1 MMGTGGLSLDQA
13 PPIDIPARFFLT
25 APLFAIAAGLLLAW
39 EGPTLLVSRWMP
51 GALAAT
57 HLLAVGYLGLIMC
70 GALLQMLPVVAG
82 APVPAVRLVGTTTH
96 LLLTLGAAGLA
107 WGLAGGG
114 PTAILVGA
122 GAAALGFLVFIV
134 PVTIALARAR
144 GVAGTLL
151 ALRTA
156 ALSLVVTVILGLV
169 LAGVVLG
176 WMRLPDFTRL
186 VDVHAAWGLMGWVGL
201 LVMGVAIQ
209 VLPMFYVTPSYP
221 AAMRRWLAPSLLIG
235 ITGASVAWISGDGLL
250 GRLLFGAVGLGFA
263 GFAVTTLVLIRRR
276 QRPRLDPT
284 LIHWWSA
291 MSSVCMAAVAW
302 AFAAPP
308 TLVGLLLLVG
318 LGVGLP
324 AGMLLKIM
332 PFLTWFHLQHR
343 QLASGRFD
351 LRIPHM
357 GSLLP
362 TRWARAQAGLH
373 IMALLLLVGSFL
385 APVLARPAGL
395 VLALSALILLVLLV
409 GVARTYRRCA
419 ARLAATDSAPDVF
432 RRRGA

>member
-1 MMGTGGLSLDQA
+1 MINTGGLSLDQA

-39 EGPTLLVSRWMP
+39 QGPALLVSRWMP

-57 HLLAVGYLGLIMC
+57 HLIAIGYLGQIMC

-82 APVPAVRLVGTTTH
+82 APVPAVRLVGTLTH
-96 LLLTLGAAGLA
+96 LLLVAGAAGLA
-107 WGLAGGG
+107 RGLGGG
-114 PTAILVGA
+114 GA
-122 GAAALGFLVFIV
+122 TVLLLGALSTGLGFLVFVV
-134 PVTIALARAR
+134 PVAVALARAR
-144 GVAGTLL
+144 GVPGTLL

-156 ALSLVVTVILGLV
+156 VLSLVVTVILGLLLV
-169 LAGVVLG
+169 AFVLG
-176 WMRLPDFTRL
+176 WVRLPDFARA

-209 VLPMFYVTPSYP
+209 VLPMFYVTPAYP
-221 AAMRRWLAPSLLIG
+221 EPMRRWLAPALLIG
-235 ITGASVAWISGDGLL
+235 ITGASVVWIFGDDLP
-250 GRLLFGAVGLGFA
+250 GRLLFGATGLGFV
-263 GFAVTTLVLIRRR
+263 GFAVMTLVLIRRR

-291 MSSVCMAAVAW
+291 MLSLCMAAVAW

-308 TLVGLLLLVG
+308 TLVGVLLLVG

-324 AGMLLKIM
+324 AGMLFKIM

-343 QLASGRFD
+343 QLAARRFD

-357 GSLLP
+357 GGLLP
-362 TRWARAQAGLH
+362 VRWAQTQVGLH
-373 IMALLLLVGSFL
+373 MLALGLLCGSVFVP
-385 APVLARPAGL
+385 ALARPAGL
-395 VLALSALILLVLLV
+395 VLALSSAVLLVLLI
-409 GVARTYRRCA
+409 GVARTYRRFA
-419 ARLAATDSAPDVF
+419 ARLDMKDVAARA
-432 RRRGA
+432 

>member
-1 MMGTGGLSLDQA
+1 MMDTGGLSLDQA

-39 EGPTLLVSRWMP
+39 QGPTLLVSRWMP

-57 HLLAVGYLGLIMC
+57 HLIAIGYLGLIMC

-82 APVPAVRLVGTTTH
+82 APVPAVRLVGTLTH
-96 LLLTLGAAGLA
+96 LLLTGGAAGLA
-107 WGLAGGG
+107 WGLGGG
-114 PTAILVGA
+114 
-122 GAAALGFLVFIV
+122 GAAALLLGGVSTGLGFLVFVV
-134 PVTIALARAR
+134 PVTIALAGAR
-144 GVAGTLL
+144 GVPGTLL

-156 ALSLVVTVILGLV
+156 AISLVVTVILGLLLV
-169 LAGVVLG
+169 AVVLG
-176 WMRLPDFTRL
+176 WIRLPDVART

-209 VLPMFYVTPSYP
+209 VLPMFYVTPAYP
-221 AAMRRWLAPSLLIG
+221 TPIRRWLAPVLLIG
-235 ITGASVAWISGDGLL
+235 ITGASVAWLFGDERL
-250 GRLLFGAVGLGFA
+250 GRMLFGAAGLGFV
-263 GFAVTTLVLIRRR
+263 GFAVMTLVLIRRR

-291 MSSVCMAAVAW
+291 MLSIGMAAVAW

-308 TLVGLLLLVG
+308 TLVGVLLLVG

-324 AGMLLKIM
+324 AGMLFKIM

-343 QLASGRFD
+343 QLAARRFD

-357 GSLLP
+357 GSLLSIP
-362 TRWARAQAGLH
+362 LAQAQVGLH
-373 IMALLLLVGSFL
+373 LLALGLLCGSVFVP
-385 APVLARPAGL
+385 ALARPAGL
-395 VLALSALILLVLLV
+395 VLALSSALLLGLLI
-409 GVARTYRRCA
+409 GVARTYRRID
-419 ARLAATDSAPDVF
+419 ARLALTDDAACV
-432 RRRGA
+432 

>member
-1 MMGTGGLSLDQA
+1 MINTGGLSLDQA

-57 HLLAVGYLGLIMC
+57 HLIAVGYLGLIMC
-70 GALLQMLPVVAG
+70 GALLQMLPVIAG
-82 APVPAVRLVGTTTH
+82 APVPAVRLAGTTTH
-96 LLLTLGAAGLA
+96 LLLTLGAALLA
-107 WGLAGGG
+107 WGLSGGG
-114 PTAILVGA
+114 PTPILVGA
-122 GAAALGFLVFIV
+122 VAAALGFLVFIV
-134 PVTIALARAR
+134 PVSIALARAR
-144 GVAGTLL
+144 GGPGTRL

-156 ALSLVVTVILGLV
+156 AFSLVVTVVLGLV
-169 LAGVVLG
+169 LVAVVVG
-176 WMRLPDFTRL
+176 WIRLPNFARL
-186 VDVHAAWGLMGWVGL
+186 VDTHAAWGLMGWVGL

-209 VLPMFYVTPSYP
+209 VLPMFYVTPPYP
-221 AAMRRWLAPSLLIG
+221 PAMRRWLSPVLWIW
-235 ITGASVAWISGDGLL
+235 IIGASIAWILGHDLL
-250 GRLLFGAVGLGFA
+250 GRLLFGAAGLGFV
-263 GFAVTTLVLIRRR
+263 GFAVTTLMLIRRG
-276 QRPRLDPT
+276 QRPRIDPT

-291 MSSVCMAAVAW
+291 MLSICMAAVAW
-302 AFAAPP
+302 YSAAPS

-324 AGMLLKIM
+324 AGMLFKIM

-343 QLASGRFD
+343 QLAGGRFD

-362 TRWARAQAGLH
+362 TRWAHVQAGLH

-395 VLALSALILLVLLV
+395 VLALSALILLALLV
-409 GVARTYRRCA
+409 GVARTYRRFA
-419 ARLAATDSAPDVF
+419 VRLAATDSV
-432 RRRGA
+432 G